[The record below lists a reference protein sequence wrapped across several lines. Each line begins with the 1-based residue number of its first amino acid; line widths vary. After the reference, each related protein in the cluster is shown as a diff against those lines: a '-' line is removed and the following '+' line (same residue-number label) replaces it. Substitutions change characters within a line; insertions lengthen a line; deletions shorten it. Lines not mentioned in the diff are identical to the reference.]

1 MADVIEEL
9 EQLGGQVTD
18 KGIQLADTL
27 RPTAIDIL
35 SGNPHTLAEWLIYII
50 CLPITLP
57 LTFMVAAIR
66 WLLVEAPFIEK
77 EILKLVGI
85 GRTTGLG
92 DICVQCGLNDIPF
105 FGPLVEALI
114 NPSNEF
120 DLGIMEAAASGTVM
134 TGLGVVTD
142 PLFRP
147 IGYCMNRGTLNKLVS
162 AEQAA
167 ILDHK
172 GLISS
177 DVRGYL

>member
-66 WLLVEAPFIEK
+66 WLLVEAPMIEK
-77 EILKLVGI
+77 EILKLVGVA
-85 GRTTGLG
+85 RTSPLG
-92 DICVQCGLNDIPF
+92 EIASECGLNEIGAVGGLMD
-105 FGPLVEALI
+105 ALI
-114 NPSNEF
+114 NPATEF
-120 DLGIMEAAASGTVM
+120 DLGIMESVAGEVAGKALDTVLNPTM
-134 TGLGVVTD
+134 
-142 PLFRP
+142 RP
-147 IGYCMNRGTLNKLVS
+147 VGYCVERALVNKYVE
-162 AEQAA
+162 AEMAA
-167 ILDHK
+167 EAN
-172 GLISS
+172 
-177 DVRGYL
+177 